1 MLTFFHILDIVA
13 VGTPLLCLFLGI
25 KLKHNRVELSDA
37 ECGGLDSCR
46 EEGVVL
52 DLSDISR
59 QTGQRSLRRDDD
71 RYNIIMDIVLLTN
84 DPMSDDQFVS
94 SVTGDGDGL
103 GSEVKE
109 AQFDIS

>member
-1 MLTFFHILDIVA
+1 M
-13 VGTPLLCLFLGI
+13 
-25 KLKHNRVELSDA
+25 
-37 ECGGLDSCR
+37 
-46 EEGVVL
+46 L

-71 RYNIIMDIVLLTN
+71 KYNILLDIVFLTN

-94 SVTGDGDGL
+94 SVNGDGDGL